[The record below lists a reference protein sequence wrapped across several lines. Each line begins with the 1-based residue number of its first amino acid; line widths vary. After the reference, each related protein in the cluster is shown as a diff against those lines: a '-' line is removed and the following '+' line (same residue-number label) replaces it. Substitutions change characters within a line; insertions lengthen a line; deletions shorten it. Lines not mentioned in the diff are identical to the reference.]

1 MKQTDRRVAKSIDA
15 IKGAFT
21 GLLEQQSFEDISVME
36 ITRCANVARKTF
48 YLHYTDKYD
57 LLDSLIDE
65 HIEALKYRSELG
77 KGLEHSESEFL
88 WFEYI
93 EKHFIFFSNMLG
105 EGSTEYFRNRFL
117 QFLLD
122 DTRVE
127 MEDLIKGER
136 DREVAVRFFSYG
148 VLGIMEWWL
157 ASDQPEDART
167 IARRT
172 GLLYHMIVPGRN

>member
-15 IKGAFT
+15 IKSALT
-21 GLLEQQSFEDISVME
+21 GLLEQKSFEEISVME

-57 LLDSLIDE
+57 LLDSVIDE
-65 HIEALKYRSELG
+65 HIGALKYRTELG
-77 KGLEHSESEFL
+77 VGLEHSESEFL

-93 EKHFIFFSNMLG
+93 EKHFIFFSSMLG
-105 EGSTEYFRNRFL
+105 GNSTEHFRKRFL
-117 QFLLD
+117 QLILD

-127 MEDLIKGER
+127 MEDFIEGER
-136 DREVAVRFFSYG
+136 DREVAARFFSYG
-148 VLGIMEWWL
+148 VLGIIEWWL

-167 IARRT
+167 IAERT
-172 GLLYHMIVPGRN
+172 GLLYHMIVPDRQ